1 MVHALIS
8 MPLKTSGL
16 GQWGDR
22 LMIGCMCCGRR
33 GFLIGATTT
42 GLLGSLHRPLL
53 AQAAGPAPATSGPPS
68 LPERGEFVVRNGH
81 VLTMDPA
88 LGDIPGGD
96 VHVKDGVIVA
106 AGPALRVPPG
116 VLSIDAS
123 GMIVLPGLIETHWH
137 MWNSLFRSMSGDQ
150 QELGYFPMSAALGKV
165 MTAAEMYQG
174 TRLAAAEAI
183 SSGIT
188 FVHDWCHNVRAP
200 DYASENLRALR
211 ESGIRGRFSWGYAQG
226 QAPDQAIDLAG
237 LEAMHTRWAEM
248 SDGGRLSLGLAWRGS
263 ILQGRPLPAEVYRRE
278 LDTAR
283 RLGLPISVHVNLSRA
298 RAGQIAAMAREGGLL
313 GPDMQLI
320 HVTAITPEELRAIKE
335 AGASVS
341 LSPLTEMRIGFGL
354 PRTGEF
360 LAAGIPI
367 GLSVDTTDLSG
378 NADMFAIMKV
388 IQNVENGVRESEFA
402 LPARRVLELATS
414 EGARAMGVERV
425 AGSLTPGKRA
435 DLIAVS
441 TGSLNMAPG
450 IDPAHLLVEAA
461 QPANVELV
469 VVDGRVLKRDGRLTA
484 VDPAVVVAG
493 AKAALTDLRRRAAP

>member
-1 MVHALIS
+1 M
-8 MPLKTSGL
+8 T
-16 GQWGDR
+16 
-22 LMIGCMCCGRR
+22 GCLCCGRR
-33 GFLIGATTT
+33 GFLAGGAAA
-42 GLLGSLHRPLL
+42 GLLGGLRRPLL
-53 AQAAGPAPATSGPPS
+53 AQPANPAPVTSGLPS
-68 LPERGEFVVRNGH
+68 LPGRGEFVIRNGH

-88 LGDIPGGD
+88 LGDIPAAD
-96 VHVKDGVIVA
+96 VHVKDGAIVDT
-106 AGPALRVPPG
+106 GPALRVPADVP
-116 VLSIDAS
+116 SIDAS
-123 GMIVLPGLIETHWH
+123 GMIILPGLVETHWH

-165 MTAAEMYQG
+165 MIAAEMYQG
-174 TRLAAAEAI
+174 TRLAAAEAVF
-183 SSGIT
+183 SGIT

-200 DYASENLRALR
+200 EYASESLRALR
-211 ESGIRGRFSWGYAQG
+211 ESGLRGRFSWGYAQG
-226 QAPDQAIDLAG
+226 QAPDQAIDLGG
-237 LEAMHTRWAEM
+237 LEAIHGRWAEL

-263 ILQGRPLPAEVYRRE
+263 ILQGRSLPAVVYRRE

-283 RLGLPISVHVNLSRA
+283 RLGLPISVNVNLSRS

-320 HVTAITPEELRAIKE
+320 HVTAITPEELRSIKE
-335 AGASVS
+335 SGASVS

-360 LAAGIPI
+360 LAAGIPV

-402 LPARRVLELATS
+402 LPARRVLELATI
-414 EGARAMGVERV
+414 EGARAMGVERMT
-425 AGSLTPGKRA
+425 GSLTPGKRA

-441 TGSLNMAPG
+441 TGALNIAPG

-484 VDPAVVVAG
+484 VDPSTVVAG
-493 AKAALTDLRRRAAP
+493 ARATLADLRRRAAS

>member
-1 MVHALIS
+1 ME
-8 MPLKTSGL
+8 
-16 GQWGDR
+16 
-22 LMIGCMCCGRR
+22 CMCCGRR
-33 GFLIGATTT
+33 GFLAGAAVA
-42 GLLGSLHRPLL
+42 GLLGGLRRPLL
-53 AQAAGPAPATSGPPS
+53 AQGAGPTSATGGT
-68 LPERGEFVVRNGH
+68 LPLPGRGEFVVRNGF

-88 LGDIPGGD
+88 LGDMPSAD
-96 VHVKDGVIVA
+96 VHVKDGVIMA
-106 AGPALRVPPG
+106 AGPALGVPPG
-116 VLSIDAS
+116 VPSIDAG

-165 MTAAEMYQG
+165 MVAAEMYQG

-200 DYASENLRALR
+200 DYAYESLRALR
-211 ESGIRGRFSWGYAQG
+211 DSGLRGRFSWGYAQG
-226 QAPDQAIDLAG
+226 QAPDQPVDLAG
-237 LEAMHTRWAEM
+237 LEAMHGRWAEL

-263 ILQGRPLPAEVYRRE
+263 ILQGRALPVEVYRRE

-283 RLGLPISVHVNLSRA
+283 RLGIPISVHVNLSRS
-298 RAGQIAAMAREGGLL
+298 RAGQIGAMAREGGLL

-320 HVTAITPEELRAIKE
+320 HVTAISPEELRAIKDS
-335 AGASVS
+335 GASVS

-360 LAAGIPI
+360 LAAGIPV

-378 NADMFAIMKV
+378 NADMFGIMKV

-402 LPARRVLELATS
+402 LPARHVLELATI
-414 EGARAMGVERV
+414 EGARAMGLDRV
-425 AGSLTPGKRA
+425 TGSLTPGKRA

-441 TGSLNMAPG
+441 TGTVNMAPG

-469 VVDGRVLKRDGRLTA
+469 VADGRVLKQDGHLTA
-484 VDPAVVVAG
+484 MDPDTVVAG
-493 AKAALTDLRRRAAP
+493 ARATLNDLRRRATL